1 MSAQER
7 PHNNQKHPG
16 REVLRFIRAN
26 YAMDKETGAIFTRSR
41 SSQSRVGGKLYASGD
56 GETFEVY
63 DEATRQNKIRLAS
76 KESNLGKVL
85 AAEARKFGN
94 NPAWSTVLTL
104 RFLLPGLR
112 SVMGVWSF
120 STKAEASSI
129 PAIISAYDMVKE
141 KAGTVVGIPF
151 DLIVE
156 MAKSQK
162 PGQSSKFPVVKLV
175 ANLGAEHLENV
186 RELHKLGMLQRTVL
200 TPQVIE
206 AAKAKELAAPK
217 AEP

>member
-1 MSAQER
+1 MLHVVFPSDDVSQCCFER
-7 PHNNQKHPG
+7 Y
-16 REVLRFIRAN
+16 EL
-26 YAMDKETGAIFTRSR
+26 
-41 SSQSRVGGKLYASGD
+41 RVGGKLYASGD

-63 DEATRQNKIRLAS
+63 DEKTRRNVIRTVS
-76 KESNLGKVL
+76 QDPHLGKTL
-85 AAEARKFGN
+85 QNEARKFGN

-162 PGQSSKFPVVKLV
+162 PGQASKFPVVKLV

-186 RELHKLGMLQRTVL
+186 RELHQLGMLQRTVI
-200 TPQVIE
+200 TPQAIE
-206 AAKAKELAAPK
+206 AAKAKELAAPQG
-217 AEP
+217 EP